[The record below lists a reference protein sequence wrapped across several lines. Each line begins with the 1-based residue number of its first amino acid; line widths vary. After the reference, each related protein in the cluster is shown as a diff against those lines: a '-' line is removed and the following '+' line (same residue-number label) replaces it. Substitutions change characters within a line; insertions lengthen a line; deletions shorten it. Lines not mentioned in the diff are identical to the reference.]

1 MSAKKAK
8 KIVFVC
14 TGNTC
19 RSPMAQALLSRELSL
34 IGLEGYEAASAG
46 TAAHREG
53 VLNPLSA
60 QVLAENGLSL
70 DGFTSTRLDE
80 KIMTSAKAIVCMT
93 EAQRDEVSYMRWK
106 VLTEKGRK
114 RITDNVYCFS
124 EFCGREVPDPYGYGL
139 EEYRFVF
146 SLMQGGMYALMDKIM
161 AKEIKALLQKATGM
175 DEPTPA
181 PAPKKK
187 RTYKKKT
194 AQKA

>member
-46 TAAHREG
+46 TAASESG

-60 QVLAENGLSL
+60 QVLAENGLAL
-70 DGFTSTRLDE
+70 EKFTSTKIDE
-80 KIMTSAKAIVCMT
+80 KILTGAKAIVCMT

-106 VLTEKGRK
+106 VLNDKGRK

-124 EFCGREVPDPYGYGL
+124 AFCGREVPDPYGYGL
-139 EEYRFVF
+139 EEYRYVF
-146 SLMQGGMYALMDKIM
+146 ALMQEGMYALMDKLLG
-161 AKEIKALLQKATGM
+161 KEIKALLQKETGM
-175 DEPTPA
+175 DEVAPA

-194 AQKA
+194 ARKA